1 MKAQWMIL
9 GFGMTI
15 ASYAQMM
22 NMTTPFATAM
32 KDSMVRMS
40 AGMHSAPVNGNPD
53 HDFATVMIPHHQ
65 GGIDMAKAE
74 LQYGK
79 DPAMRKVAQDLIN
92 DQQGQINQL
101 QVWIKKAPKA
111 AKQVK

>member
-1 MKAQWMIL
+1 
-9 GFGMTI
+9 
-15 ASYAQMM
+15 
-22 NMTTPFATAM
+22 MTTPFATAM

-53 HDFATVMIPHHQ
+53 HDFATMMIPHHR

-79 DPAMRKVAQDLIN
+79 DPAMRKIAQASSTIN
-92 DQQGQINQL
+92 RVRSINYKRGLTEPQ
-101 QVWIKKAPKA
+101 KPKA
-111 AKQVK
+111 SEVTVREI